1 MTIWDIQLKQ
11 NRKSYNVITQYILM
25 VKAFQAKIRHLGNS
39 KGIIIPKE
47 VINEM
52 DLEVGDTVTFKVPE
66 KDLSSRNETIRSMAG
81 SYKDKMPFEREKE
94 DRY

>member
-1 MTIWDIQLKQ
+1 
-11 NRKSYNVITQYILM
+11 M
-25 VKAFQAKIRHLGNS
+25 VKAFQAKIRYLGNS

-47 VINEM
+47 VIDEM

-81 SYKDKMPFEREKE
+81 IYKGKMPFEREKE